1 MTMEEQAVSYKVL
14 IVEDLQELLEAMSD
28 FYREKGAG
36 LWEVVTASDGKDA
49 LAKLNVKKENDMFI
63 CMVDMCLH

>member
-1 MTMEEQAVSYKVL
+1 MEEMAVSYKVL
-14 IVEDLQELLEAMSD
+14 IVEDLPELLEAMSD

>member
-1 MTMEEQAVSYKVL
+1 MSYKVL
-14 IVEDLQELLEAMSD
+14 IVEDLPELLEAMSD

-63 CMVDMCLH
+63 CMVDMSLH

>member
-1 MTMEEQAVSYKVL
+1 MTMQEQAVSYKVL

>member
-1 MTMEEQAVSYKVL
+1 MSYKVL
-14 IVEDLQELLEAMSD
+14 IVEDLPELLEAMGD

-36 LWEVVTASDGKDA
+36 LWKVVTASDGKDA
-49 LAKLNVKKENDMFI
+49 LAKLNAKKENDMFI

>member
-1 MTMEEQAVSYKVL
+1 MSYRVL
-14 IVEDLQELLEAMSD
+14 IVEDMPELLQAMKN

-36 LWEVVTASDGKDA
+36 LFEVETASDGKDA

>member
-1 MTMEEQAVSYKVL
+1 MEEQAVSYKVL
-14 IVEDLQELLEAMSD
+14 IVENLQELLEAMSD

>member
-1 MTMEEQAVSYKVL
+1 MEEQAVSYKVL
-14 IVEDLQELLEAMSD
+14 IVEDLPELLEAMSD

>member
-1 MTMEEQAVSYKVL
+1 MSYKVL
-14 IVEDLQELLEAMSD
+14 IVEDMPELLQAMSG

>member
-1 MTMEEQAVSYKVL
+1 MSYKVL
-14 IVEDLQELLEAMSD
+14 IVEDLPELLEAMSD

-49 LAKLNVKKENDMFI
+49 LAKVNAKKENDMFI

>member
-1 MTMEEQAVSYKVL
+1 MSYKVL
-14 IVEDLQELLEAMSD
+14 IVEDLPELLEAMSD
-28 FYREKGAG
+28 FYRGKGAG

-49 LAKLNVKKENDMFI
+49 LAKVKKENDMFI

>member
-1 MTMEEQAVSYKVL
+1 MSYKVL
-14 IVEDLQELLEAMSD
+14 IVENLQELLEAMSD

>member
-1 MTMEEQAVSYKVL
+1 MEEQAVSYKVL

>member
-1 MTMEEQAVSYKVL
+1 MEEQAVSYKVL
-14 IVEDLQELLEAMSD
+14 IVEDLPELLEAMSD
-28 FYREKGAG
+28 FYRGKGAG
-36 LWEVVTASDGKDA
+36 LWEVVTTSDGKDA

>member
-1 MTMEEQAVSYKVL
+1 MSYKVL
-14 IVEDLQELLEAMSD
+14 IVEDMPELLQAMSD

>member
-1 MTMEEQAVSYKVL
+1 MSYKVL
-14 IVEDLQELLEAMSD
+14 IVEDLPELLEAMSD

>member
-1 MTMEEQAVSYKVL
+1 MSYKVL